1 MEEIYPEWL
10 SKDFIKKALES
21 AGDSS
26 VEVDTYD
33 VTNATEPGDNYLSD
47 LYRVN
52 ASVTG
57 GFGPEVKSFIVKCSR
72 ESGDMIQVSDHDN
85 SRMRTTANYLDGM
98 QYPADLF
105 INIRGDYCRKY
116 DSSDVVCLVDC

>member
-57 GFGPEVKSFIVKCSR
+57 GLGPEVKSFIVKCSR
-72 ESGDMIQVSDHDN
+72 ESGDMIQVSEHDN
-85 SRMRTTANYLDGM
+85 SRVRTTANYLDGM